1 MSWHVDRDAL
11 HRYQTG
17 PVNRVAAASLE
28 AHVTTCSECR
38 GRLVVDDGWLE
49 RSWTAIADRVEP
61 GRPSLVEIILSAV
74 GLRQDLARLIAL
86 SPAFRLSFLLAV
98 VIVLGFAVAAS
109 TSDPNGS
116 AFRIFLVLAPLLPV
130 GGIALAYG
138 HLVDPLHELTLSSPI
153 DSFRLLLLRSI
164 TVLVV
169 SVGLGLAAWPLIDA
183 PTVFGPSAW
192 LAPALALT
200 LITLALASRFQA
212 WLSAV
217 MVAGGW
223 VAAMAIALSWDLET
237 FNTRAQP
244 IYLLAAL
251 VAGLVV
257 AVQRYSYDREG
268 GHR

>member
-1 MSWHVDRDAL
+1 MSWHVDRDTL
-11 HRYQTG
+11 RRYQAG
-17 PVNRVAAASLE
+17 SVDRVAAASLE
-28 AHVTTCSECR
+28 AHVTACHECR
-38 GRLVVDDGWLE
+38 EGLVVDEGWLD

-61 GRPSLVEIILSAV
+61 GRPNWVEIVLSSMGV
-74 GLRQDLARLIAL
+74 RQDVARVISL

-98 VIVLGFAVAAS
+98 TLVLGFAVAAS

-116 AFRIFLVLAPLLPV
+116 AFRVFLVLAPLLPV

-153 DSFRLLLLRSI
+153 DSFRLLLLRSV

-183 PTVFGPSAW
+183 PTAFGPSAW
-192 LAPALALT
+192 LAPALALS
-200 LITLALASRFQA
+200 LITLALASRFEA

-223 VAAMAIALSWDLET
+223 VAAMAIAISWDLET

-251 VAGLVV
+251 AAALVV
-257 AVQRYSYDREG
+257 GLQRYSYDREG
-268 GHR
+268 GH

>member
-1 MSWHVDRDAL
+1 MSWHVDRDTL
-11 HRYQTG
+11 RLYQAGT
-17 PVNRVAAASLE
+17 VDRVAAASLE
-28 AHVTTCSECR
+28 AHVTECDECR
-38 GRLVVDDGWLE
+38 EGLVVDEGWLD

-61 GRPSLVEIILSAV
+61 GRPSWVEIILSSV
-74 GLRQDLARLIAL
+74 GVRQDVARVISL

-98 VIVLGFAVAAS
+98 MLVLGFAVAAS

-183 PTVFGPSAW
+183 PTAFGPSAW
-192 LAPALALT
+192 LVPALALT
-200 LITLALASRFQA
+200 LITLALASRFEA

-223 VAAMAIALSWDLET
+223 VAAMVVAISWDLET

-257 AVQRYSYDREG
+257 AVQRNSYDREG
-268 GHR
+268 GR